1 MIETDGQGDNRDAG
15 IQDDVCILG
24 PARQAGAVQCSVG
37 RRRGW
42 EPYPTSPLWS
52 NNMSRTQQILNDNL
66 RRLTQLLIPVF
77 DSKTWS

>member
-15 IQDDVCILG
+15 IQDDVCIFG
-24 PARQAGAVQCSVG
+24 PARQTGAVQCSV
-37 RRRGW
+37 
-42 EPYPTSPLWS
+42 WS
-52 NNMSRTQQILNDNL
+52 NNVSRTQQILNDNL